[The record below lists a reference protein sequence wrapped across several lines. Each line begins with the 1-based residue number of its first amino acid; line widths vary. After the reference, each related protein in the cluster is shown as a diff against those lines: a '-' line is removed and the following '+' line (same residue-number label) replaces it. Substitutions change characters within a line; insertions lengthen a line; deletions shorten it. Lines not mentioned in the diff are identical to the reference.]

1 MKTGTGPGPDTT
13 HYVEQREFTLRFDLR
28 CEFSET
34 YDGDADGYEWAKD
47 FPGIALEIVQSAADV
62 IRRHPGWTV
71 RPANRGRPV
80 DEEVTLMVTRA
91 P

>member
-1 MKTGTGPGPDTT
+1 MKTGTEPGP
-13 HYVEQREFTLRFDLR
+13 HANYAEQREFTLRFDLR
-28 CEFSET
+28 CEFPET

-47 FPGIALEIVQSAADV
+47 FSGIALEIVQSAAAV

>member
-1 MKTGTGPGPDTT
+1 MTTGAERGPDTN
-13 HYVEQREFTLRFDLR
+13 YVEQREFTLRLELR
-28 CEFSET
+28 CEFPEN
-34 YDGDADGYEWAKD
+34 YEGEADGYEWAKD
-47 FPGIALEIVQSAADV
+47 VPAIALEIVQSAAAV

-80 DEEVTLMVTRA
+80 DEEVTLIVTRA